1 MEFYSSDYK
10 ISDFKNG
17 DKIDYEKVTF
27 KYIDKDFD
35 DMEIH
40 TLVDPNAFIFSDE
53 IQYIYLAIQAMN
65 DSPYKKS

>member
-10 ISDFKNG
+10 ITDFKNG

-27 KYIDKDFD
+27 KCIDKDFD

-40 TLVDPNAFIFSDE
+40 SLIDPNAFIFSDE
-53 IQYIYLAIQAMN
+53 I
-65 DSPYKKS
+65 